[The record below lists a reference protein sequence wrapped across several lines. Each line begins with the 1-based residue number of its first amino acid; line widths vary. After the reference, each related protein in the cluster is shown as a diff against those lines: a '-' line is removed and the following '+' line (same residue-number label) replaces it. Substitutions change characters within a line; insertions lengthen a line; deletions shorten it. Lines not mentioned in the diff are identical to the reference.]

1 MQKILQIGCAKGIAD
16 TYGGELISYTNEGK
30 EYIWTGD
37 PAFWNGHAPVL
48 FPFVSALKD
57 WKVKFGGK
65 EYSLT
70 TKHGFARK
78 SEFELVEC
86 TDTKITF
93 ALTSS
98 EKTKEQYPFD
108 FRLLVAHEI
117 TEQGYTTTYTVC
129 NTGTQPMLFCI
140 GGHAGYCVDGS
151 AEDYQLIFEQEE
163 DLVLYYTDAQSLF
176 NESYRLAKRI
186 TGNTYDIVYDD
197 FDVDAIILKA
207 PKSHK
212 VKLVKK
218 SDGTGLEFDYTGFE
232 NLTLWTPPKKQA
244 PFFCLEPWNG
254 LPAYTDESGN
264 FEDKPGH
271 ITLEAGQE
279 YSVSY
284 SITVLK

>member
-1 MQKILQIGCAKGIAD
+1 MQKTLHLGCAEGVVD
-16 TYGGELISYTNEGK
+16 TRGGELISYKNNGR

-37 PAFWNGHAPVL
+37 PAYWNGHAPVL

-78 SEFELVEC
+78 SEFVLSDC
-86 TDTKITF
+86 TDTKATF
-93 ALTSS
+93 TLSAS
-98 EKTKEQYPFD
+98 EATRAQYPFD
-108 FRLLVAHEI
+108 FRLDVSHEI
-117 TEQGYTTTYTVC
+117 TEEGYTTTYHVK
-129 NTGTQPMLFCI
+129 NEGAEPMVFCI

-151 AEDYQLIFEQEE
+151 AEDYQLVFEQPE
-163 DLVLYYTDAQSLF
+163 DLDMYYTDADSLF
-176 NESYRLAKRI
+176 SDSYKLAKRI
-186 TGNTYDIVYDD
+186 EGDTYDIVYAD
-197 FDVDAIILKA
+197 FDVDAIVLKA

-218 SDGTGLEFDYTGFE
+218 SDGTGLIFDYSGFT
-232 NLTLWTPPKKQA
+232 NLTLWTPPKKRA

-264 FEDKPGH
+264 FEDKPGC
-271 ITLEAGQE
+271 IRLDAGQE

-284 SITVLK
+284 SITVLD